1 MRADARLV
9 VQVLVNLID
18 NAIKYSPP
26 DSTIRIAA
34 SRQGD
39 MAMVTVAD
47 DGYGIPAGE
56 QEKIFDMFY
65 VGDSKPSDGRRSIGL
80 GLALC
85 KAIVTAHGGRI
96 WVSDN
101 KPRGAVFSFTL
112 PTEEV
117 PVNG

>member
-1 MRADARLV
+1 
-9 VQVLVNLID
+9 
-18 NAIKYSPP
+18 
-26 DSTIRIAA
+26 
-34 SRQGD
+34 
-39 MAMVTVAD
+39 MALVTVAD

-101 KPRGAVFSFTL
+101 EPRGAVFSFTL

-117 PVNG
+117 PLHG